1 MDGSNHTCPTTGEY
15 RCWCHAPHS
24 AFLRNLPLWNAL
36 IDGDVQPK
44 LRSLGRRVRAAM
56 TLEERE
62 RWASEITLAER
73 ESITVALRHRLAE
86 FRAAELRTASTRTTR
101 YRNAQLKA
109 NVWARRNG
117 ASRGAYFDGH
127 GTWTKWCRRCGHS
140 FETRR
145 RHTRFCP
152 EPVCVNARRKARR
165 HRNRAAS

>member
-1 MDGSNHTCPTTGEY
+1 VSAPNHTCPTTGEY
-15 RCWCHAPHS
+15 RCWCHAPHA

-62 RWASEITLAER
+62 RWAGEITLAER
-73 ESITVALRHRLAE
+73 ESITVGLRQRLAE
-86 FRAAELRTASTRTTR
+86 FRATELGIASTRTTR
-101 YRNAQLKA
+101 YRKAQLKA

-117 ASRGAYFDGH
+117 ASHVRYHDDD
-127 GTWTKWCRRCGHS
+127 GTWTKWCQHCGRS

-145 RHTRFCP
+145 RHAKWCR
-152 EPVCVNARRKARR
+152 EPACENARRKVRR
-165 HRNRAAS
+165 HRNPAAS